1 MIATLLRNW
10 RLIAAGAALIGLS
23 AWLGYLWAYERGY
36 AAASAHYAAVLAD
49 IRSTAAAA
57 QARAETLHRRW
68 AQDVARLTEEYRHR
82 ENELKNL
89 AADAERALSERLRLA
104 AAAARRCDVPADPAA
119 AGGNDGTAAG
129 RARSDRDHRLDELA
143 RRAVELG
150 RRYADDALRLRM
162 CQQYVRSV
170 STADTP

>member
-1 MIATLLRNW
+1 MIALLLRYW
-10 RLIAAGAALIGLS
+10 RPLLAALALL
-23 AWLGYLWAYERGY
+23 AVLWAAYAWAYGRGY
-36 AAASAHYAAVLAD
+36 AAAEAHYEPILAD
-49 IRSTAAAA
+49 IRTIAAEAN
-57 QARAETLHRRW
+57 ARARAVEERARR
-68 AQDVARLTEEYRHR
+68 DVERLTEEYRRR
-82 ENELKNL
+82 ETEIESR

-162 CQQYVRSV
+162 CQQYARSV
-170 STADTP
+170 STADTS